1 MRRVLI
7 APIVLFLAMGQA
19 TLGGPAPVL
28 AAPTEV
34 HVRAY
39 DMGGF
44 DLFSPATVDVRRGGT
59 VTWDFDGPS
68 THTAT
73 DGTGME
79 LYDSG
84 LVAGGG
90 PSFSFAFTA
99 AGRYQVVCTLHE
111 DMGGTVEVP
120 IGARP
125 RSSPVGE
132 AVVIRWGAGASA
144 AGSVYDV
151 QVRKPGRAWT
161 MWQRGT
167 DVTAQAFV
175 PGRDG
180 TFGFRARLRA
190 PAKQAH
196 AAWSAP
202 VTVTVT

>member
-1 MRRVLI
+1 M
-7 APIVLFLAMGQA
+7 AAIVLLLAVGQA
-19 TLGGPAPVL
+19 TLGDPAPAV
-28 AAPTEV
+28 AAPDEV

-39 DMGGF
+39 DVGGF
-44 DLFSPATVDVRRGGT
+44 DLFSPATVQIRRGGT

-90 PSFSFAFTA
+90 PSSSFVFAG
-99 AGRYQVVCTLHE
+99 AGRYRVVCTLHE
-111 DMGGTVEVP
+111 AMGGTVEVP

-132 AVVIRWGAGASA
+132 AVAIRWGAGAPA
-144 AGSVYDV
+144 PGSVYDV
-151 QVRKPGRAWT
+151 QVRKPGRAWRT
-161 MWQRGT
+161 WQRGT
-167 DVTAQAFV
+167 DAASQAFV

-196 AAWSAP
+196 ASWSAP
-202 VTVTVT
+202 VSVTVT